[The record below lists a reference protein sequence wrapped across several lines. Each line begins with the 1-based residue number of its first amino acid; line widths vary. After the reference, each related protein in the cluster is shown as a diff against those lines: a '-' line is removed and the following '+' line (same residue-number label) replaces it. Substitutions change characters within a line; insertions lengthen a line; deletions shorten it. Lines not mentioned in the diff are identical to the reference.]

1 MTVLVLFHCITWHF
15 LILEIY
21 NYVYTPDHGDDQHVL
36 MPSSMKEVKNRI
48 TKLVIMII
56 IIIIIVII
64 INTATVEP
72 PFNKPLCNVDS
83 SLFKE

>member
-1 MTVLVLFHCITWHF
+1 MHF

-21 NYVYTPDHGDDQHVL
+21 NYVYNPDHGDDQHVL
-36 MPSSMKEVKNRI
+36 MPSSMKEVKKRI

-56 IIIIIVII
+56 IIIIII
-64 INTATVEP
+64 INTATVER

>member
-1 MTVLVLFHCITWHF
+1 M
-15 LILEIY
+15 EIY
-21 NYVYTPDHGDDQHVL
+21 NYVYNPDHGDDQHVL
-36 MPSSMKEVKNRI
+36 MPSSMKEVKKRI

-56 IIIIIVII
+56 IIII
-64 INTATVEP
+64 NTVTVEP